1 MKLSCRSGGGCLG
14 GEEEDG
20 GGFSLGEVKERE
32 KESEMKRIGI
42 YRFWN
47 L

>member
-1 MKLSCRSGGGCLG
+1 MVVALVKI
-14 GEEEDG
+14 EEEMEVVKA
-20 GGFSLGEVKERE
+20 FSFVKRRE

>member
-1 MKLSCRSGGGCLG
+1 VVALVEM
-14 GEEEDG
+14 
-20 GGFSLGEVKERE
+20 KERE
-32 KESEMKRIGI
+32 VVKARVWLLVKRNEKKGIEMKRIGI

>member
-1 MKLSCRSGGGCLG
+1 MELLLTLVVMKKM
-14 GEEEDG
+14 
-20 GGFSLGEVKERE
+20 EVVKAKVWPMVKRNE
-32 KESEMKRIGI
+32 KKGIEMKRIGI

>member
-1 MKLSCRSGGGCLG
+1 MEEGF
-14 GEEEDG
+14 GE
-20 GGFSLGEVKERE
+20 GFSFDEVKKRE
-32 KESEMKRIGI
+32 KEMKRIGI

>member
-1 MKLSCRSGGGCLG
+1 MVVALVEMKEM
-14 GEEEDG
+14 EEM
-20 GGFSLGEVKERE
+20 VKARVWLLVKRNE
-32 KESEMKRIGI
+32 KKGIEMKRIGI